1 MGANG
6 WDSGGICSDSA
17 ADCGGTS
24 PPLWATNLHHLADGK
39 TARWGDYSRTFEP
52 ALTVA
57 SPDLGQVAAAF
68 AGLFAEFDHVP
79 ACCLGGDG
87 HLSHSLFPIAEVHCQ
102 YHLRNRNSVMR
113 ADGIKRL
120 TVMKNSTVLV
130 QWWVPGTQAPT
141 FCLHSSM
148 WRVKIT
154 SFSPRAHQITFTRY

>member
-24 PPLWATNLHHLADGK
+24 PPLRATNLHHLADGK

-57 SPDLGQVAAAF
+57 SPDLGQVAAAL
-68 AGLFAEFDHVP
+68 ARLFAEFHHVP

-113 ADGIKRL
+113 G
-120 TVMKNSTVLV
+120 
-130 QWWVPGTQAPT
+130 
-141 FCLHSSM
+141 
-148 WRVKIT
+148 
-154 SFSPRAHQITFTRY
+154 